1 MFTRTTNTEVS
12 CDADN
17 CELCAP
23 VVVLHMESRPTTT
36 GSPVTET
43 VTVIV
48 TDVVTETDELS
59 STVFVTETDQYN
71 STVLVTEPV
80 TETDSDNSTYIV
92 TEPVTDVDSDNST
105 YIVTVTA
112 VDEDNSTIVIT
123 ETPEPV
129 CEDVSMTLRVISL
142 LNLETVPEAR
152 ITVTLN
158 SEHVLADS
166 VSLDNSGVL
175 SLSNVENGEYT
186 ATVSAPGYFEN

>member
-59 STVFVTETDQYN
+59 STVI
-71 STVLVTEPV
+71 VTEPV
-80 TETDSDNSTYIV
+80 TDIDSDNSTYIV
-92 TEPVTDVDSDNST
+92 TE
-105 YIVTVTA
+105 TVTA

-129 CEDVSMTLRVISL
+129 CEDVSMTLRVIAL
-142 LNLETVPEAR
+142 LNLETIPEAR

-175 SLSNVENGEYT
+175 SLSSVENGDYT
-186 ATVSAPGYFEN
+186 AIVTAP